1 MKKIIVLCI
10 AFALVLGAFS
20 GVLADDKVTLT
31 FAETMTSPERT
42 LVLQNA
48 IEAFEA
54 AHPDI
59 SVELVSP
66 PYESAETKVA
76 SMLAAGQE
84 VDIVEHLVVAIG
96 LAKMRSLKHNLAAV
110 RRRRK
115 LEMNALGRHLVNLHL
130 LHLFKHFETRLHLLR
145 LGGLVTETF
154 YKSLCWLVSEAICDA
169 RRSCICTTYSE

>member
-54 AHPDI
+54 GSTTVSCMLWMI
-59 SVELVSP
+59 SLPVGTEKMNWLMQLCSP
-66 PYESAETKVA
+66 VLPWA
-76 SMLAAGQE
+76 
-84 VDIVEHLVVAIG
+84 
-96 LAKMRSLKHNLAAV
+96 MRPTSS
-110 RRRRK
+110 RSIC
-115 LEMNALGRHLVNLHL
+115 MS
-130 LHLFKHFETRLHLLR
+130 RL
-145 LGGLVTETF
+145 
-154 YKSLCWLVSEAICDA
+154 
-169 RRSCICTTYSE
+169 

>member
-66 PYESAETKVA
+66 PYESAENMYV
-76 SMLAAGQE
+76 
-84 VDIVEHLVVAIG
+84 
-96 LAKMRSLKHNLAAV
+96 
-110 RRRRK
+110 
-115 LEMNALGRHLVNLHL
+115 
-130 LHLFKHFETRLHLLR
+130 
-145 LGGLVTETF
+145 
-154 YKSLCWLVSEAICDA
+154 EAIFLI
-169 RRSCICTTYSE
+169 RQIS

>member
-1 MKKIIVLCI
+1 MKKIIVWCI
-10 AFALVLGAFS
+10 AFALVLGAVS

-54 AHPDI
+54 AHPNI
-59 SVELVSP
+59 AVELVSP

-84 VDIVEHLVVAIG
+84 VDIVEIRDNSVGAWINNGFLYKLDEVLDFIN
-96 LAKMRSLKHNLAAV
+96 S
-110 RRRRK
+110 RK
-115 LEMNALGRHLVNLHL
+115 
-130 LHLFKHFETRLHLLR
+130 
-145 LGGLVTETF
+145 VTKPKT
-154 YKSLCWLVSEAICDA
+154 K
-169 RRSCICTTYSE
+169 